1 MQAQFGTALHVLGQG
16 LLTPCLIILLLLMA
30 VAVWQVGDLLVEVL
44 TERRRLKAD
53 IPALLVQLHGQRDD
67 LKTVIASSGLLRRQ
81 KAALMTL
88 IEARGMPRA
97 SMVALAQRLLA
108 TEEGRY
114 GRITAVTDMVAK
126 LGPMFGLL
134 GTLIPLGP
142 GILALGSGDT
152 GTLSKS
158 LAIAFDTTIAGLIS
172 AAVAVVI
179 SAIRKRWYNDYLF
192 SMESIMDCIL
202 EEVAPDAA

>member
-97 SMVALAQRLLA
+97 
-108 TEEGRY
+108 
-114 GRITAVTDMVAK
+114 
-126 LGPMFGLL
+126 
-134 GTLIPLGP
+134 
-142 GILALGSGDT
+142 
-152 GTLSKS
+152 
-158 LAIAFDTTIAGLIS
+158 
-172 AAVAVVI
+172 
-179 SAIRKRWYNDYLF
+179 
-192 SMESIMDCIL
+192 
-202 EEVAPDAA
+202 